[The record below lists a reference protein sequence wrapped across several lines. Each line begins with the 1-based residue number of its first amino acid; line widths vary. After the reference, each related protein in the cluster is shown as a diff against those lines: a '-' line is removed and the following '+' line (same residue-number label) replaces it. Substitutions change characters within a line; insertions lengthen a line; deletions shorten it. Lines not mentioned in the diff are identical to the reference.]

1 MASIRF
7 TTESDVRGSMGGITY
22 SRNRSGAYRRARVS
36 PVNPNTARQQ
46 AARSRFTFLTAR
58 WSSVLTDAQRTAWN
72 QYADAVPVLNRL
84 GDSIKLSGFNMFIRS
99 NTQQLQVIP
108 TVIVAGPTI
117 LTLPDIDTQ
126 FVPTVSEATQLISV
140 AFDDTLA
147 WVGEDG
153 GFMQVSMMAPVGVG
167 RSYLVGPGR
176 YAGAILG
183 DSTTPPTSPTTIAVP
198 FIVAETQQV
207 IVSARIGRADGRLS
221 SQFQDSIS
229 IAA

>member
-22 SRNRSGAYRRARVS
+22 SRNRFGAYRRARVS
-36 PVNPNTARQQ
+36 PVNPNSARQQ
-46 AARSRFTFLTAR
+46 AARGRFTFMTSL
-58 WSSVLTDAQRTAWN
+58 WSSLLTLAQRTAWN

-84 GDSIKLSGFNMFIRS
+84 GDSVKLSGFNMFIRS
-99 NTQQLQVIP
+99 NTQQFQVIP
-108 TVIVAGPTI
+108 TVISDGPTI
-117 LTLPDIDTQ
+117 LTLPDIDPS
-126 FVPTVSEATQLISV
+126 FVPTISEATQLISV
-140 AFDDTLA
+140 VFDDTLD

-153 GFMQVSMMAPVGVG
+153 GFMQISMMAPVGAG
-167 RSYLVGPGR
+167 RSYLVGPDR
-176 YAGAILG
+176 FAGAILG

-207 IVSARIGRADGRLS
+207 IVSSRIGRADGRLS
-221 SQFQDSIS
+221 SQFQGSAT